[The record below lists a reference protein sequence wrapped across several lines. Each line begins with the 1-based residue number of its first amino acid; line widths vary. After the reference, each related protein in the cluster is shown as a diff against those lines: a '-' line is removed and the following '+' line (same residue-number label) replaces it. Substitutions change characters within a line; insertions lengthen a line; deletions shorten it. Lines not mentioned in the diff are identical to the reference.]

1 MSKTEELLAN
11 GNELIKDFVL
21 TSKYPEPNRLDV
33 WIEATNLKAAVSNI
47 IENHW
52 GYLITITGMDQSP
65 KIDDAG
71 NHISEGKIEGL
82 YPFANQDAI
91 LTLRTTVDY
100 ENPKF
105 DSICEIIPS
114 ATIYEREFIE
124 LFGVEIVST
133 PDTSHLVLPDVWPE
147 NTYPLRKSF
156 TGLNADQI
164 VWKGE

>member
-1 MSKTEELLAN
+1 MSKTEELLTI
-11 GNELIKDFVL
+11 GHELIKDFVL

-33 WIEATNLKAAVSNI
+33 WIEASNLKAAVSTI

-71 NHISEGKIEGL
+71 NQISEGKIEGL

-133 PDTSHLVLPDVWPE
+133 PDISHLVLPDVWPE